1 MKYIIMLTLVIGLA
15 LADWVTGFIKAF
27 VNNNIQSVK
36 MRNGGMKKLGEIV
49 VQLVGIGIDI
59 AIRQLIVYY
68 PDAEQLGAITSNVTA
83 ILVCCFISI
92 MELISIFENF
102 ASIHP
107 EAKWATMIAKKLTNI
122 EYQREEVKPHDN
134 D

>member
-122 EYQREEVKPHDN
+122 EYQKEVKPHDN